1 MFRRVVMRFRV
12 LVPALS
18 LGGCAEGIDGL
29 AASVIALAGLF
40 VALLFI
46 VPPVQDYLARRE
58 HHRRM
63 TDRSWLPEDAKR
75 RRRGRKA

>member
-1 MFRRVVMRFRV
+1 MSYRFC
-12 LVPALS
+12 LALILS
-18 LGGCAEGIDGL
+18 LPLGGCADGIDGV
-29 AASVIALAGLF
+29 AAGVVALAGLF
-40 VALLFI
+40 VALLLI

-75 RRRGRKA
+75 RRRRKG